1 MPFNY
6 PPAPRQEVTD
16 DFHGVTVPDPYRWL
30 EDPDSPETQHWLD
43 AQEAL
48 TRDFL
53 ERVLQREA
61 ARARLTELWDF
72 PRYNVPMERQGQ
84 YFYLLNEG
92 LQNQP
97 VLYRQEGLHGRREV
111 VLDPNRLSEDG
122 TVALVARNHSRDGR
136 YLAYALSTS
145 GSDWQEIHVLDVETG
160 QKFDEVLRWSKFS
173 PMAWDVDGRG
183 FYYSRYPEPG
193 SMPEAPPS
201 THQRL
206 YWHTVGT
213 PQEAD
218 VLVYARPDAPNLG
231 FIPRVT
237 DDGQY
242 LVVHV
247 WDGTDVQNRIY
258 YRPANDTG
266 DLVRLLDEA
275 DARYDF
281 IGNQGSRFFF
291 HTDLDAPRGRVIAID
306 LENSGRDAWQ
316 EIIPEGDDTLDQ
328 VELINNQLIPLYLHR
343 ASHRLCRYDLNGNF
357 LGEIPLPT
365 LGTVT
370 NLSGKQGDT
379 ELFFEFQSFLHPPA
393 VWRYDFATDT
403 LAPLHEATASFDPA
417 AYTTEQ
423 HTYSSADG
431 TRVPLFLTGPRD
443 LQRTGDR
450 PVLLY
455 GYGGFAVN
463 LTPLF
468 SPFWVL
474 WLEAGGL
481 IAQPSLRGGNEF
493 GEAWHQDGMLEKK
506 QNVFDDFIAAGEW
519 LIAKGYTRPEQLAIM
534 GASNGGLLVAACML
548 QRPEL
553 FGAVVCRVPVTDM
566 LRYHHFTA
574 GRFWTGEYGNAE
586 ENPEHF
592 RFLYAYSPLHNV
604 GAGEHY
610 PPTLI
615 TSADTD
621 DRVDPL
627 HARKFTAALQYGNG
641 SDNPILL
648 RMDRKAGHGLGK
660 PTSKLIDEQSD
671 MFAFLAAVLHLPG

>member
-53 ERVLQREA
+53 ERVPQREA
-61 ARARLTELWDF
+61 ARARLTGLWDF

-84 YFYLLNEG
+84 YFYLLNDG

-97 VLYRQEGLHGRREV
+97 VLYRQEGLHGRAEV

-122 TVALVARNHSRDGR
+122 TVALVSRNHSDDGR

-160 QKFDEVLRWSKFS
+160 QKFGENLRWSKFS
-173 PMAWDVDGRG
+173 PMAWSADGRG

-193 SMPEAPPS
+193 SMPDAPPS

-213 PQEAD
+213 PQEED

-231 FIPRVT
+231 FIPIVT
-237 DDGQY
+237 DDGRY

-258 YRPANDTG
+258 YRPADDTG

-281 IGNQGSRFFF
+281 IGNQGSLFFF

-306 LENSGRDAWQ
+306 LENTDRAAWR

-343 ASHRLCRYDLNGNF
+343 ASHRLRRYDLSGNF
-357 LGEIPLPT
+357 LGDIPLPA

-370 NLSGKQGDT
+370 NLSGKQEDK

-393 VWRYDFATDT
+393 VWRYDFATDA
-403 LAPLHEATASFDPA
+403 LAPLHEVATSFDPA
-417 AYTTEQ
+417 VYTTEQ
-423 HTYSSADG
+423 HAYTSADG

-443 LQRTGDR
+443 LQPTGDR

-468 SPFWVL
+468 TPFWVL

-493 GEAWHQDGMLEKK
+493 GEAWHQGGMLEKK

-519 LIAKGYTRPEQLAIM
+519 LVNEGYTRPDQLASM
-534 GASNGGLLVAACML
+534 GGSNGGLLVAACLL

-553 FGAVVCRVPVTDM
+553 FGVVVCRVPVTDM
-566 LRYHHFTA
+566 LRYHRFTA

-604 GAGEHY
+604 RAGAHY

-671 MFAFLAAVLHLPG
+671 MFAFLAAVLDLPE